1 MPTSKPM
8 RSGNPNDSVLPRRS
22 RELHTLVHSTP
33 SAASEPAPQAGPK
46 WSHNLPIY
54 EVNLCQYTS
63 EGTFKAFEQHLSA
76 IKELGVGIIW
86 LMPIHPSGEDEKSFG
101 SFYCVR
107 DYLDIDPTYGTKQDF
122 KHLIDRIHELGM
134 YVIMDWVPHHSS
146 WDNPLISEHPEWYKK
161 DSNGNIAQARK
172 WTDVAAFDYTN
183 FALWKYMANAYAY
196 WVREF
201 GIDGFRCDVAWGV
214 PVEHWIW
221 LRAEIQKS
229 GRQVFMLAEANEPRY
244 HLAFD
249 ATYDWN
255 LPPLM
260 WAIAKGE
267 QPATLINDM
276 LAAERREYPPI
287 AVRMRF
293 TYNHDYNWEWRL
305 SERYGG
311 GIKAFAVLCA
321 TLPGKPLI
329 LSGQEVGLDRR
340 LPMSTRRP
348 RQPIEWVD
356 NPFRDF
362 YTRLLNLYQ
371 KSRALFAG
379 EFIKVESSQD
389 YKIYAYLRRHG
400 DEKVLIVLNLSD
412 KTQRVTLHS
421 DSIPGDY
428 QEVFTETR
436 ASFAA
441 KADIKLGPWEYRA
454 YVRGDRF
461 PVADR

>member
-1 MPTSKPM
+1 MATGKSMRSSDPDDRGSPQRPGELDTLPDCTPLAISKP
-8 RSGNPNDSVLPRRS
+8 
-22 RELHTLVHSTP
+22 
-33 SAASEPAPQAGPK
+33 APPAGPE

-54 EVNLCQYTS
+54 EVNLREYTP
-63 EGTFKAFEQHLSA
+63 EGTFKAFEQHLPA

-86 LMPIHPSGEDEKSFG
+86 FMPIHPLGEDERSFG
-101 SFYCVR
+101 SPYCVR
-107 DYLDIDPTYGTKQDF
+107 DYLDVNSEYGTKQDF
-122 KHLIDRIHELGM
+122 NHLVEKIHELGM
-134 YVIMDWVPHHSS
+134 YVMMDWVPHHSS

-161 DSNGNIAQARK
+161 DANGNIVQARR
-172 WTDVAAFDYTN
+172 WTDVASFDYTN
-183 FALWKYMANAYAY
+183 FALWEYMADACSY
-196 WVREF
+196 WIREF

-221 LRAEIQKS
+221 LRAQIQES
-229 GRQVFMLAEANEPRY
+229 RRQLFMLAEANDPRY

-249 ATYDWN
+249 VTYDWH

-260 WAIAKGE
+260 RAIAKGE
-267 QPATLINDM
+267 KSATLIDDI
-276 LAAERREYPPI
+276 LAAERKQYPLI

-305 SERYGG
+305 SEQYGG

-321 TLPGKPLI
+321 TLPGKPLV
-329 LSGQEVGLDRR
+329 LNGQEVGLDRR
-340 LPMSTRRP
+340 LPMSTRGP

-362 YTRLLNLYQ
+362 YTRLLNLYE

-379 EFIKVESSQD
+379 EFIKVKSSQD
-389 YKIYAYLRRHG
+389 DNIYAYLRRHG

-428 QEVFTETR
+428 QELFTETR

-441 KADIKLGPWEYRA
+441 KANVITENIIQ
-454 YVRGDRF
+454 
-461 PVADR
+461 